1 MRTDLK
7 MGRGKIAAQVAHAA
21 VSASDETRK
30 LKSIWYKQWIE
41 QGQKKIIVRTSS
53 LAILYMKEA
62 QARKLGITA
71 KLIRDRG
78 LTQLPPGTV
87 TALGLGPAPDNELDR
102 ITSDMKLL

>member
-30 LKSIWYKQWIE
+30 LKSIWHKQWIE

-62 QARKLGITA
+62 QARNLGIST